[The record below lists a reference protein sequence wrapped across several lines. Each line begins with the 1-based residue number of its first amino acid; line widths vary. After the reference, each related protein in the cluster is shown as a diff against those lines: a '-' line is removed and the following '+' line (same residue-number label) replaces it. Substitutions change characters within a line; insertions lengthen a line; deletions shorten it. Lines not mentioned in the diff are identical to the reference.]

1 MLEITTLT
9 LLFMLE
15 IKKNVKYCLS
25 LRSKIS
31 LNIISEFS
39 GTNSHS
45 DLDRY
50 AEDTGKAV
58 AIAKIRLCFPEFSA
72 TAILRGPSRGPSRK
86 KHAPLFDFHVVY
98 QLTFFLF
105 TLIYIAARRTL
116 Y

>member
-15 IKKNVKYCLS
+15 IKKKVKYCLS

-39 GTNSHS
+39 HS
-45 DLDRY
+45 DLDHY

-58 AIAKIRLCFPEFSA
+58 PMAKIRLCFPEFSA
-72 TAILRGPSRGPSRK
+72 TAILRVRGPSRK

>member
-15 IKKNVKYCLS
+15 IKKKNVKYCLS

-39 GTNSHS
+39 HS
-45 DLDRY
+45 DLDHY

-58 AIAKIRLCFPEFSA
+58 PMAKIRLCFPEFSA
-72 TAILRGPSRGPSRK
+72 TAILRGPSRGPSRQ
-86 KHAPLFDFHVVY
+86 KHAPLFDFDVVY

>member
-25 LRSKIS
+25 LRSKIF

-45 DLDRY
+45 HLDRF

-72 TAILRGPSRGPSRK
+72 TAILRGPSHK
-86 KHAPLFDFHVVY
+86 KTYAPLFDFHVAY

-105 TLIYIAARRTL
+105 IS
-116 Y
+116 

>member
-45 DLDRY
+45 DLDHY

-72 TAILRGPSRGPSRK
+72 TAILRGPSHK
-86 KHAPLFDFHVVY
+86 KHMPHY
-98 QLTFFLF
+98 STFMLR
-105 TLIYIAARRTL
+105 IN
-116 Y
+116 